1 MSHNIPLHQNRL
13 SREWDIMRR
22 ITLDKIVSDFD
33 AAKKR
38 KQFISVLEMSTDLQS
53 DLTIY
58 ISRTV
63 GN

>member
-1 MSHNIPLHQNRL
+1 MSHNIPLHKNKL
-13 SREWDIMRR
+13 STECYIMRR
-22 ITLDKIVSDFD
+22 TDLDKIVSDFD

-53 DLTIY
+53 DLIIH